1 MVRQGYVDY
10 LEVPKEVR
18 DMTKQLQTCLMDI
31 QELHIQKRL
40 KSRKLK
46 NTFRWLLRSTGT
58 STCETLCGAKTL
70 SVYDDLEEMRIETI
84 ETKTET
90 QLVKQ
95 SYQLQD
101 KDIESQKVIEKQMHI
116 LTKRFEMLQLRVAE
130 QDIAFSIIREEL
142 EEVYEQ
148 CETLK
153 VLHAE
158 YKEMRKRCAK
168 KNLKHVRSYKKCEIL
183 FSKRN
188 ALCKVEFA
196 RSSREYYGRF
206 KRGQMAMQAVYEQLE
221 VKPLNMNAVNS
232 SLEEAYTTVNGVAE
246 MTEELIGQA
255 YLVEN

>member
-1 MVRQGYVDY
+1 M
-10 LEVPKEVR
+10 
-18 DMTKQLQTCLMDI
+18 
-31 QELHIQKRL
+31 KR
-40 KSRKLK
+40 
-46 NTFRWLLRSTGT
+46 
-58 STCETLCGAKTL
+58 
-70 SVYDDLEEMRIETI
+70 
-84 ETKTET
+84 KTET

-158 YKEMRKRCAK
+158 YKEMLQTMRKEEFEAREK
-168 KNLKHVRSYKKCEIL
+168 LQEMRNTIFETKRFMQKSNLPGLPESIMEDL
-183 FSKRN
+183 
-188 ALCKVEFA
+188 
-196 RSSREYYGRF
+196 

-255 YLVEN
+255 YLVEKLIQYGNRYRSHDENLAESLNYAEKLFREYQYDAALEQAASVLEQLEPGVVQK